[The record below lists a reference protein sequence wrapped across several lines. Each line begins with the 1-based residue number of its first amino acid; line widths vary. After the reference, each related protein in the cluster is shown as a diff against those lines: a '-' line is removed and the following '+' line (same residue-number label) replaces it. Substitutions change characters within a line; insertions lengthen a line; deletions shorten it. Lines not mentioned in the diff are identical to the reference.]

1 MTHGASYARVPTKT
15 AKFPSDGLSRQSESP
30 DGRNPSGTS
39 PPEFSHAP
47 ADSHAKPPRARGR
60 LTRQKDHDM
69 TTASTP
75 TDAPATV
82 AHDDEDHR
90 YEDHG
95 KIYFYFAEGRWHLDA
110 TSVDGYPL
118 DGLDGLDCTYGG
130 CPNHCQ
136 TCQTPAAT
144 AEREIVDAT
153 PLPTGREVLDMLAD
167 WFGYSL
173 IEKAEKN

>member
-15 AKFPSDGLSRQSESP
+15 AKCPSDGLARQSESP
-30 DGRNPSGTS
+30 DDRNPSGTS
-39 PPEFSHAP
+39 PLNSLMR
-47 ADSHAKPPRARGR
+47 PPTATPSPREHGEGSPDNK
-60 LTRQKDHDM
+60 KDHDM

-75 TDAPATV
+75 TTPATV

-95 KIYFYFAEGRWHLDA
+95 KIYFYFADGRWHLDA

-144 AEREIVDAT
+144 AEREKVHAT

-173 IEKAEKN
+173 IAKAEKN